1 MKIKIGPHDA
11 RMIQDNHWRQ
21 MNDWPAELRDAGAAV
36 PPSDGWSQPDGDGD
50 PRPEARAGTEAGA
63 RAGAV
68 ARAVIG
74 DQLRMPVM
82 WCQMGS
88 CISWHADTAEHGEAR
103 TRARAIAAGWR
114 IDALGRPACPGAS
127 RLSRRLDLPPGP
139 AVEALHG
146 QCQCRP
152 GGRREA
158 AVTPAA
164 RPPRPP
170 TRWSRYGT
178 ASTRLLVP
186 CRPASVLI
194 ASHRLGSRGAVLDA
208 ARARHGYG
216 GRRRPPMP
224 VSMARAW

>member
-21 MNDWPAELRDAGAAV
+21 MNDWLAELRDAGTAG
-36 PPSDGWSQPDGDGD
+36 PPGDGWSQPDGDGD
-50 PRPEARAGTEAGA
+50 PRPEARAGAEAGA
-63 RAGAV
+63 RADAM

-88 CISWHADTAEHGEAR
+88 CISWHADAAEFGEAS

-114 IDALGRPACPGAS
+114 IDALGLACPGAS
-127 RLSRRLDLPPGP
+127 KLTRRLGLPPGP
-139 AVEALHG
+139 AVGTLLG
-146 QCQCRP
+146 QCQ
-152 GGRREA
+152 GRREA
-158 AVTPAA
+158 AVTLAA

-178 ASTRLLVP
+178 ASTRLLGP
-186 CRPASVLI
+186 CRPASASLI
-194 ASHRLGSRGAVLDA
+194 TSHRLGSHGAVLDA